1 MTQTGTA
8 SAVGDWLHQVVS
20 SNADPRLRDS
30 AERMIRILDEAA
42 QATDGPFLTV
52 IMRTQA
58 RKLEALRDALL
69 TLLGQSDQDFELI
82 IVGHD
87 LEEQDADSVRS
98 IVEEQPASFRGRI
111 TYLPV
116 TGGGRAR
123 PLNEAIDSASGQYF
137 AVFDDDDLVLGHWVE
152 TFHAAAREQPERLVR
167 TIAST
172 QSMEGETWLDGT
184 AGFRTTSWPDT
195 PYPAVFEYERHL
207 VRNHSPFMSVAF
219 PRELFTFWGA
229 RFDEELEVCED
240 WDLIVRGA
248 YLLGVNSVE
257 ELTAIYR
264 LWTGVTSSYS
274 EHDRTAWETSEKRV
288 RDKLNSRVNFL
299 PQGAPASII
308 DSLGH
313 SGALRVGAGAQLD
326 EVLTSTSWRV
336 TAPLRWVSTRAR
348 VVARRVPRRD
358 RPEESDQPED

>member
-1 MTQTGTA
+1 MQTGTA

-30 AERMIRILDEAA
+30 AERMLEVLDEAA
-42 QATDGPFLTV
+42 QVPSGPFLTV
-52 IMRTQA
+52 IMRTHA

-87 LEEQDADSVRS
+87 LEEKEGESVRA
-98 IVEEQPASFRGRI
+98 IVEEQPASFRQRI
-111 TYLPV
+111 TYLAV
-116 TGGGRAR
+116 HGGGRAR

-152 TFHAAAREQPERLVR
+152 TFHTASQEQPERLVR
-167 TIAST
+167 AIAST
-172 QSMEGETWLDGT
+172 QSVQGETWRGGVD
-184 AGFRTTSWPDT
+184 GFRTSSWPDT
-195 PYPAVFEYERHL
+195 PYPQVFEYEHHL

-229 RFDEELEVCED
+229 RFDEELDVCED
-240 WDLIVRGA
+240 WDLIIRGA

-274 EHDRTAWETSEKRV
+274 EHDRTSWETSEKRV
-288 RDKLNSRVNFL
+288 RDKLNSRVNIL

-308 DSLGH
+308 ESLGH
-313 SGALRVGAGAQLD
+313 RGALRIGAGAQLD
-326 EVLTSTSWRV
+326 EILSSTSWRM
-336 TAPLRWVSTRAR
+336 TAPMRWGMVRAR
-348 VVARRVPRRD
+348 AVARRVRRRD
-358 RPEESDQPED
+358 RSDGSAQPED